1 MKIYTKTGDQGETGM
16 LGGVR
21 ISKSSIVIDVT
32 GGLDE
37 TNSALGI
44 VASQL
49 NQLDADQHAAC
60 RSVQPMIYQIQNDL
74 FDLGSRVSACLS
86 DSSRAVEFSSERT
99 VVLEQWIDQLQKDLP
114 ELTAFILPGGSFAG
128 GFLHQARA
136 VCRRTERGLVG
147 LAAADLDWPS
157 GASDDAASQR
167 LSIELAYLNRL
178 SDLLFVMARYVNHQV
193 GCEES
198 KWQPARSN
206 DLG

>member
-21 ISKSSIVIDVT
+21 ISKSSIAIDVT

-37 TNSALGI
+37 TNSVLGI

-49 NQLDADQHAAC
+49 NQSSSDQVAAGS
-60 RSVQPMIYQIQNDL
+60 SVRPMIYQIQNDL

-86 DSSRAVEFSSERT
+86 ESGRAVEFSSERT
-99 VVLEQWIDQLQKDLP
+99 VVLEQWIDQLQQDLP

-128 GFLHQARA
+128 SFLHQARA
-136 VCRRTERGLVG
+136 VCRRTERGLVS
-147 LAAADLDWPS
+147 LAGADLAWPD
-157 GASDDAASQR
+157 ASNIAGDQR

-178 SDLLFVMARYVNHQV
+178 SDLLFVMARYVNHQA
-193 GCEES
+193 GCEEP
-198 KWQPARSN
+198 KWQPTRGNEPS
-206 DLG
+206 

>member
-21 ISKSSIVIDVT
+21 ISKSSIAIDVT

-37 TNSALGI
+37 TNSVLGI

-49 NQLDADQHAAC
+49 NQLSSDQVAAGS
-60 RSVQPMIYQIQNDL
+60 SVQPMIYQIQNDL
-74 FDLGSRVSACLS
+74 FDLGSCVSACLS

-114 ELTAFILPGGSFAG
+114 ELTAFILPGGGSAG
-128 GFLHQARA
+128 SFLHQARA
-136 VCRRTERGLVG
+136 VCRRTEHGLVG
-147 LAAADLDWPS
+147 LAAADLDWPT
-157 GASDDAASQR
+157 ASNIAGDQR
-167 LSIELAYLNRL
+167 MSIELAYLNRL
-178 SDLLFVMARYVNHQV
+178 SDLLFVMARYVNHQA

-198 KWQPARSN
+198 KWQPTN
-206 DLG
+206 DPS

>member
-21 ISKSSIVIDVT
+21 ISKSSIAIDVT

-37 TNSALGI
+37 TNSVLGI

-49 NQLDADQHAAC
+49 NQLSSDQVAAC
-60 RSVQPMIYQIQNDL
+60 ITVQPMIYQIQNDL
-74 FDLGSRVSACLS
+74 FDLGSCVSACLS
-86 DSSRAVEFSSERT
+86 ESGRAVEFSSERT
-99 VVLEQWIDQLQKDLP
+99 VVLEQWIDQLQQDLP

-128 GFLHQARA
+128 SFLHQARA
-136 VCRRTERGLVG
+136 VCRRTERGLVS
-147 LAAADLDWPS
+147 LAGADLAWPD
-157 GASDDAASQR
+157 ASNIAGDQR

-178 SDLLFVMARYVNHQV
+178 SDLLFVMARYVNHQA

-198 KWQPARSN
+198 KWQPTQ
-206 DLG
+206 

>member
-21 ISKSSIVIDVT
+21 ISKSSIAIDVT

-37 TNSALGI
+37 TNSVLGI

-49 NQLDADQHAAC
+49 NQLSSDQVAAC
-60 RSVQPMIYQIQNDL
+60 ITVQPMIYQIQNDL

-86 DSSRAVEFSSERT
+86 ESGRAVEFSSERT
-99 VVLEQWIDQLQKDLP
+99 VVLEQWIDQLQQDLP
-114 ELTAFILPGGSFAG
+114 ELTAFILPGGGSAG
-128 GFLHQARA
+128 SFLHQARA

-147 LAAADLDWPS
+147 LAAADLDWPT
-157 GASDDAASQR
+157 ASNIAGDQR
-167 LSIELAYLNRL
+167 MSIELAYLNRL
-178 SDLLFVMARYVNHQV
+178 SDLLFVMARYVNHQA

-198 KWQPARSN
+198 KWQPTN
-206 DLG
+206 DPS

>member
-21 ISKSSIVIDVT
+21 ISKSSIAIDVT

-37 TNSALGI
+37 TNSVLGV

-49 NQLDADQHAAC
+49 KDRPTVKVAGQCSLP
-60 RSVQPMIYQIQNDL
+60 PMIHQIQNDL

-86 DSSRAVEFSSERT
+86 DTGRAADFSLSRTET
-99 VVLEQWIDQLQKDLP
+99 LEQWIDQLQVGLP
-114 ELTAFILPGGSFAG
+114 ELTAFILPGGCLAG
-128 GFLHQARA
+128 SFLHQARA
-136 VCRRTERGLVG
+136 VCRRSERGLVE
-147 LAAADLDWPS
+147 LAAADLDWPD
-157 GASDDAASQR
+157 GAAEQR

-178 SDLLFVMARYVNHQV
+178 SDLLFVMARYVNYQV

-198 KWQPARSN
+198 KWRPTRAN
-206 DLG
+206 DPS

>member
-21 ISKSSIVIDVT
+21 ISKSSIAIDVT

-37 TNSALGI
+37 TNSVLGI

-49 NQLDADQHAAC
+49 NQSSSDQVAAGS
-60 RSVQPMIYQIQNDL
+60 SVQPMIYQIQNDL

-86 DSSRAVEFSSERT
+86 ESGRAVEFSSERT
-99 VVLEQWIDQLQKDLP
+99 VVLEQWIDQLQQDLP

-128 GFLHQARA
+128 SFLHQARA

-147 LAAADLDWPS
+147 LAGADLAWPD
-157 GASDDAASQR
+157 ASSIAGDQR

-178 SDLLFVMARYVNHQV
+178 SDLLFVMARYVNHQA

-198 KWQPARSN
+198 KWQPTQ
-206 DLG
+206 

>member
-21 ISKSSIVIDVT
+21 ISKSSIAIDVT

-37 TNSALGI
+37 TNSVLGI

-49 NQLDADQHAAC
+49 NQPSSAQVAAGS
-60 RSVQPMIYQIQNDL
+60 SVQPMIYQIQNDL

-86 DSSRAVEFSSERT
+86 ESGRAVEFSSERT
-99 VVLEQWIDQLQKDLP
+99 VGLEQWIDQLQKDLP
-114 ELTAFILPGGSFAG
+114 ALTAFILPGGSLAG
-128 GFLHQARA
+128 GFLHQARS

-147 LAAADLDWPS
+147 LAAADLDWPD
-157 GASDDAASQR
+157 GVVEQR
-167 LSIELAYLNRL
+167 LSIEIAYLNRL

-198 KWQPARSN
+198 KWQPTRSN
-206 DLG
+206 DVG

>member
-1 MKIYTKTGDQGETGM
+1 M

-21 ISKSSIVIDVT
+21 ISKSSIAIDVT

-37 TNSALGI
+37 TNSVLGI

-49 NQLDADQHAAC
+49 NQPSSGQIIAGS
-60 RSVQPMIYQIQNDL
+60 SVQPMIYQIQNDL

-86 DSSRAVEFSSERT
+86 ESDRAVEFSSERT
-99 VVLEQWIDQLQKDLP
+99 VVLEQWIDQLQQDLP

-128 GFLHQARA
+128 CFLHQARA
-136 VCRRTERGLVG
+136 VCRRTERGLVS
-147 LAAADLDWPS
+147 LAGADLAWPD
-157 GASDDAASQR
+157 ASNIAGDPR

-178 SDLLFVMARYVNHQV
+178 SDLLFVMARYVNHQA

-198 KWQPARSN
+198 KWQPTQ
-206 DLG
+206 

>member
-16 LGGVR
+16 LGGGR
-21 ISKSSIVIDVT
+21 ISKSSIAIDVT

-37 TNSALGI
+37 TNSVLGI

-49 NQLDADQHAAC
+49 SQPSSGQVAAGS
-60 RSVQPMIYQIQNDL
+60 SVQPMIYQIQNDL

-86 DSSRAVEFSSERT
+86 ESDRAVEFSSERA
-99 VVLEQWIDQLQKDLP
+99 VVLEQWIDQLQQHLP

-128 GFLHQARA
+128 SFLHQARA

-147 LAAADLDWPS
+147 LARADLAWPN
-157 GASDDAASQR
+157 ASNVAGDQR

-178 SDLLFVMARYVNHQV
+178 SDLLFVMARYVNHQA

-198 KWQPARSN
+198 KWQPTQ
-206 DLG
+206 

>member
-21 ISKSSIVIDVT
+21 ISKSSIAIDVT

-37 TNSALGI
+37 TNSVLGI

-49 NQLDADQHAAC
+49 NQPSSAQVAAGS
-60 RSVQPMIYQIQNDL
+60 SVQPMIYQIQNDL

-86 DSSRAVEFSSERT
+86 ESGRAVEFSSERT
-99 VVLEQWIDQLQKDLP
+99 VVLEQWIDQLQQDLP

-128 GFLHQARA
+128 SFLHQARA
-136 VCRRTERGLVG
+136 VCRRTERGLVS
-147 LAAADLDWPS
+147 LAGADLAWPD
-157 GASDDAASQR
+157 ASNIAGDQR

-178 SDLLFVMARYVNHQV
+178 SDLLFVMARYVNHQA

-198 KWQPARSN
+198 KWQPTQ
-206 DLG
+206 

>member
-21 ISKSSIVIDVT
+21 ISKSSIAIDVT

-37 TNSALGI
+37 TNSVLGI

-49 NQLDADQHAAC
+49 NQSSSDQVAAGS
-60 RSVQPMIYQIQNDL
+60 SVQPMIYQIQNDL

-86 DSSRAVEFSSERT
+86 ESGRAVEFSSERT
-99 VVLEQWIDQLQKDLP
+99 VVLEQWIDQLQQDLP

-128 GFLHQARA
+128 SFLHQARA

-147 LAAADLDWPS
+147 LAAADLDWPT
-157 GASDDAASQR
+157 ASNIAGDQR
-167 LSIELAYLNRL
+167 MSIELAYLNRL
-178 SDLLFVMARYVNHQV
+178 SDLLFVMARYVNHQA

-198 KWQPARSN
+198 KWQPTN
-206 DLG
+206 DPS

>member
-21 ISKSSIVIDVT
+21 ISKSSIAIDVT

-37 TNSALGI
+37 TNSVLGI

-49 NQLDADQHAAC
+49 NQSSSDQVAAGS
-60 RSVQPMIYQIQNDL
+60 SVQPMIYQIQNDL

-86 DSSRAVEFSSERT
+86 ESGRAVEFSSERT

-114 ELTAFILPGGSFAG
+114 ELTAFILPGGGSAG
-128 GFLHQARA
+128 SFLHQARA

-147 LAAADLDWPS
+147 LAAADLDWPT
-157 GASDDAASQR
+157 ASNIAGDQR
-167 LSIELAYLNRL
+167 MSIELAYLNRL
-178 SDLLFVMARYVNHQV
+178 SDLLFVMARYVNHQA

-198 KWQPARSN
+198 KWQPTN
-206 DLG
+206 DPS

>member
-21 ISKSSIVIDVT
+21 ISKSSIAIDVT

-37 TNSALGI
+37 TNSVLGI

-49 NQLDADQHAAC
+49 NQLSSDQVAAC
-60 RSVQPMIYQIQNDL
+60 ITVQPMIYQIQNDL
-74 FDLGSRVSACLS
+74 FDLGSCVSACLS
-86 DSSRAVEFSSERT
+86 ESGRAVEFSSERT
-99 VVLEQWIDQLQKDLP
+99 VVLEQWIDQLQQDLP

-128 GFLHQARA
+128 SFLHQARA

-147 LAAADLDWPS
+147 LAAADLDWPT
-157 GASDDAASQR
+157 ASNIAGDQR
-167 LSIELAYLNRL
+167 MSIELAYLNRL
-178 SDLLFVMARYVNHQV
+178 SDLLFVMARYVNHQA

-198 KWQPARSN
+198 KWQPTN
-206 DLG
+206 DPS

>member
-21 ISKSSIVIDVT
+21 ISKSSIAIDVT

-37 TNSALGI
+37 TNSVLGI

-49 NQLDADQHAAC
+49 NQLSSDQVAAC
-60 RSVQPMIYQIQNDL
+60 ITVQPMIYQIQNDL
-74 FDLGSRVSACLS
+74 FDLGSCVSACLS
-86 DSSRAVEFSSERT
+86 ESGRAVEFSSERT
-99 VVLEQWIDQLQKDLP
+99 VVLEQWIDQLQLDLP

-128 GFLHQARA
+128 SFLHQARA

-147 LAAADLDWPS
+147 LAAADLDWPT
-157 GASDDAASQR
+157 ASNIAGDQR
-167 LSIELAYLNRL
+167 MSIELAYLNRL
-178 SDLLFVMARYVNHQV
+178 SDLLFVMARYVNHQA

-198 KWQPARSN
+198 KWQPTN
-206 DLG
+206 DPS

>member
-21 ISKSSIVIDVT
+21 ISKSSIAIDVT

-37 TNSALGI
+37 TNSVLGI

-49 NQLDADQHAAC
+49 SQPSSGQVAAGS
-60 RSVQPMIYQIQNDL
+60 SVQPMIYQIQNDL

-86 DSSRAVEFSSERT
+86 ESDRAVEFSSERA
-99 VVLEQWIDQLQKDLP
+99 VVLEQWIDQLQQHLP

-128 GFLHQARA
+128 SFLHQARA

-147 LAAADLDWPS
+147 LARADLAWPN
-157 GASDDAASQR
+157 ASNVAGDQR

-178 SDLLFVMARYVNHQV
+178 SDLLFVMARYVNHQA

-198 KWQPARSN
+198 KWQPTQ
-206 DLG
+206 

>member
-21 ISKSSIVIDVT
+21 ISKSSIAIDVT

-37 TNSALGI
+37 TNSVLGI

-49 NQLDADQHAAC
+49 NQLSSDQVAAGS
-60 RSVQPMIYQIQNDL
+60 SVQPMIYQIQNDL

-86 DSSRAVEFSSERT
+86 ESGRAVEFSSERT

-128 GFLHQARA
+128 SFLHQARA

-147 LAAADLDWPS
+147 LAAADLDWPT
-157 GASDDAASQR
+157 ASNIAGDQR
-167 LSIELAYLNRL
+167 MSIELAYLNRL
-178 SDLLFVMARYVNHQV
+178 SDLLFVMARYVNHQA

-198 KWQPARSN
+198 KWQPTN
-206 DLG
+206 DPS

>member
-21 ISKSSIVIDVT
+21 ISKSSIAIDVT

-37 TNSALGI
+37 TNSVLGI

-49 NQLDADQHAAC
+49 NQSSSDQVAAGS
-60 RSVQPMIYQIQNDL
+60 SVQPMIYQIQNDL

-114 ELTAFILPGGSFAG
+114 ELTAFILPGGGSAG
-128 GFLHQARA
+128 SFLHQARA

-147 LAAADLDWPS
+147 LAAADLDWPT
-157 GASDDAASQR
+157 ASNIAGDQR
-167 LSIELAYLNRL
+167 MSIELAYLNRL
-178 SDLLFVMARYVNHQV
+178 SDLLFVMARYVNHQA

-198 KWQPARSN
+198 KWQPTN
-206 DLG
+206 DPS

>member
-21 ISKSSIVIDVT
+21 ISKSSIAIDVT

-37 TNSALGI
+37 TNSVLGI

-49 NQLDADQHAAC
+49 NQSSSDQVAAGS
-60 RSVQPMIYQIQNDL
+60 SVQPMIYQIQNDL

-86 DSSRAVEFSSERT
+86 ESGRAVEFSSERT
-99 VVLEQWIDQLQKDLP
+99 VVLEQWIDQLQQDLP

-128 GFLHQARA
+128 SFLHQARA
-136 VCRRTERGLVG
+136 VCRRTERGLVS
-147 LAAADLDWPS
+147 LAEADLDWPT
-157 GASDDAASQR
+157 ASNIAGDQR
-167 LSIELAYLNRL
+167 MSIELAYLNRL
-178 SDLLFVMARYVNHQV
+178 SDLLFVMARYVNHQA

-198 KWQPARSN
+198 KWQPTN
-206 DLG
+206 DPS

>member
-21 ISKSSIVIDVT
+21 ISKSSIAIDVT

-37 TNSALGI
+37 TNSVLGI

-49 NQLDADQHAAC
+49 SQPSSGQVAAGS
-60 RSVQPMIYQIQNDL
+60 SVQPMIYQIQNDL

-86 DSSRAVEFSSERT
+86 ESDRAVEFSSERA
-99 VVLEQWIDQLQKDLP
+99 VVLEQWIDQLQQHLP

-128 GFLHQARA
+128 SFLHQARA

-147 LAAADLDWPS
+147 LARADLAWPN
-157 GASDDAASQR
+157 ASNVAGDQR
-167 LSIELAYLNRL
+167 LSTELAYLNRL
-178 SDLLFVMARYVNHQV
+178 SDLLFVMARYVNHQA

-198 KWQPARSN
+198 KWQPTQ
-206 DLG
+206 